1 MALDKATAA
10 VKSAKNGSENRPAST
25 IDANRRAA
33 MLAADAPEGVPDIGK
48 RRLYKPADYIKEQV
62 NGVQRCW
69 SEDANGKRVYSS
81 PIIHGYPV
89 DVIDNDGKNS
99 KNGEFQQVQ
108 IMLLSPCFVMV
119 GAEGERTEEI
129 VEAGDMILVTA
140 TAAVQK
146 LIELAS
152 HPTHVMEVWARPIE
166 EKPMP
171 GRGGHTIWDWSIK
184 QGAIAARDGVGMNAL
199 PLVASPA
206 ELVG

>member
-1 MALDKATAA
+1 MSLETKTAA
-10 VKSAKNGSENRPAST
+10 AKGAKNGSGNASTST
-25 IDANRRAA
+25 IDPSRRAA

-48 RRLYKPADYIKEQV
+48 RRLYKPADYVKETV
-62 NGVQRCW
+62 NGVSRCW
-69 SEDANGKRVYSS
+69 AEVNGKRVYSS

-89 DVIDNDGKNS
+89 DVIENDGKNS
-99 KNGEFQQVQ
+99 KNGEFQQVL
-108 IMLLSPCFVMV
+108 IMLKSPCFVMV

-140 TAAVQK
+140 TAAVEK

-184 QGAIAARDGVGMNAL
+184 QGDIAARDGVGMNAL
-199 PLVASPA
+199 PMVASPA
-206 ELVG
+206 ELV